1 MLVGAVPR
9 GLALL
14 LNLTAIAL
22 ANNYPTELR
31 REEEGRET
39 NERSRGQGEGELEMM
54 TGWGPVIT
62 VMVLFIVLSSGLLF
76 QLSARTRVIEFSN
89 MYTSGISTLVYAI
102 LFFAILI
109 ILVIAVGVHV
119 RVG

>member
-1 MLVGAVPR
+1 
-9 GLALL
+9 
-14 LNLTAIAL
+14 
-22 ANNYPTELR
+22 
-31 REEEGRET
+31 
-39 NERSRGQGEGELEMM
+39 MM

-119 RVG
+119 PGYRFQQATLLEPIRLQVPTRYPGLVPWNLYMNRFQQGSRNQNRNRNL